1 MVDQIQNR
9 DIIIEQNMV
18 DFRSP
23 TTFDCEQG
31 EILEGDIIS
40 YGENSVTVEIE
51 GVRFDIETSKMIGN
65 VGDKV
70 DFLVE
75 KVTDNKVFLKPLI
88 KDKEVH
94 PIKQYDRVQSVL
106 LKEVIPLT
114 QQNIKIAKRMLDS
127 GIKIEKEIFEKVV
140 EAKKQIE
147 QIINTMTKEEV
158 KELLESPYD
167 VEKISI
173 DIISRFL
180 SEKGN
185 LTKEISSK
193 EIEEELN
200 KFVGEKTEKVK
211 VSIKALLEKDL
222 PITRKNI
229 DSLVLVQEKIE
240 AVKDMDDKAI
250 EQVVKRKLSYTL
262 NNLYAAIFSSG
273 EEEINIETKLPY
285 EDVGLINNGEHE
297 FTRDE
302 IIKLLEHQEIVVDKE
317 HIEAAKFLIKHNIE
331 VNKENVEAV
340 ILLKNEIKKLD
351 DEAILDKAVQ
361 LLKLNKNPGKL
372 ELFTDVFQKDKPLTQ
387 MEVKKL
393 VKDIKVIDDKLLI
406 RLIKRNLPIN
416 LKNLQKEL
424 EGLDAEKEI
433 IEDIR
438 PELEKE
444 TNFITAKRQLEEIR
458 LKMTLEAALKLN
470 KKIRIDTVSLKE
482 LVEELKGMEKESYR
496 EVLNKAGAK
505 SSKENVEQLEEL
517 YKKLEIIN
525 KSDRTVLGKVVKNEI
540 PAIIDDLY
548 KQTLVEKEAVLKYEQ
563 METKV
568 EPRLGD
574 VIAKVENQIED
585 LLKGQDIEASEENIR
600 CARILIQND
609 IEVNEDNILQVK
621 ILDEKVDYVGRN
633 LHPIIAAN
641 MIKEGF
647 RPDFIPIDD
656 VIEYINVFDE
666 VLGKDNKE
674 AFSQFILELD
684 EKGVLNHEEKEGL
697 IAIYRMLHVIEK
709 SNGKVIGWLMKNDIP
724 LTLNNLLE
732 AAKYLARTRGIKHNM
747 DIFIDD
753 EFGFSEKVIFHE
765 KSIKAQ
771 LEKAFGEKASNVSKL
786 LNINI
791 DDTNKELTENL
802 TDNSKI
808 LNMKADYYEL
818 ILDEF
823 IRNVLPEKFT
833 EWINKNPN
841 LYEMDLET
849 IYKEYIK
856 EDFNNEVSND
866 TNFFVKEEKVEE
878 FLKTLQEI
886 KKVNQ
891 ETLIFMEKN
900 QIPMNIKNLQL
911 VSSILENPYKLGEDI
926 EKFND
931 ILKETDYK
939 DDIHKAIREINED
952 LKKGTE
958 VLEGLDK
965 LKDKV
970 KEIKGELLESFLPV
984 KQAAWKIGTD
994 IEKMIDIGKQLQKQ
1008 DGVFQIPVI
1017 INGKAANMNVYL
1029 LKEKEKEKYV
1039 KKDEINAFVAIETEN
1054 LGIIRMYI
1062 HIDEKNV
1069 DFKISGE
1076 SKEITEY
1083 LRSKEYIFKASIENI
1098 GYRVTKSQFKEE
1110 LKELVQSSKDGSLI
1124 VTSKKHM
1131 DSDFEMIV

>member
-1 MVDQIQNR
+1 MV
-9 DIIIEQNMV
+9 
-18 DFRSP
+18 
-23 TTFDCEQG
+23 
-31 EILEGDIIS
+31 
-40 YGENSVTVEIE
+40 
-51 GVRFDIETSKMIGN
+51 
-65 VGDKV
+65 
-70 DFLVE
+70 
-75 KVTDNKVFLKPLI
+75 
-88 KDKEVH
+88 
-94 PIKQYDRVQSVL
+94 
-106 LKEVIPLT
+106 
-114 QQNIKIAKRMLDS
+114 DS

-222 PITRKNI
+222 PVTRKNI

-433 IEDIR
+433 IEDIS

>member
-1 MVDQIQNR
+1 MV
-9 DIIIEQNMV
+9 
-18 DFRSP
+18 
-23 TTFDCEQG
+23 
-31 EILEGDIIS
+31 
-40 YGENSVTVEIE
+40 
-51 GVRFDIETSKMIGN
+51 
-65 VGDKV
+65 
-70 DFLVE
+70 
-75 KVTDNKVFLKPLI
+75 
-88 KDKEVH
+88 
-94 PIKQYDRVQSVL
+94 
-106 LKEVIPLT
+106 
-114 QQNIKIAKRMLDS
+114 DS

-222 PITRKNI
+222 PVTRKNI

-433 IEDIR
+433 IEDIS

-1039 KKDEINAFVAIETEN
+1039 KKDEINAFVAIE
-1054 LGIIRMYI
+1054 
-1062 HIDEKNV
+1062 
-1069 DFKISGE
+1069 
-1076 SKEITEY
+1076 
-1083 LRSKEYIFKASIENI
+1083 
-1098 GYRVTKSQFKEE
+1098 
-1110 LKELVQSSKDGSLI
+1110 
-1124 VTSKKHM
+1124 
-1131 DSDFEMIV
+1131 